1 MQVKKCKG
9 KRGEEAYLSWMG
21 CFWRLTVELLVEKL
35 AAERLVRRGWHYWK
49 KRLGVGVVVP
59 VASGKMELQGCW
71 AAIDHGVEAEVAGID
86 GEEDGCRG
94 GEEKTILKMLRK
106 NWFFAHFALFSLAP
120 QYLKSTPIYK
130 GGRGTC
136 CLYRG
141 PILVLDSVGKD
152 LNHWLKVVIMSC

>member
-1 MQVKKCKG
+1 MQVKKCRG
-9 KRGEEAYLSWMG
+9 RRGEEAYLGWMG
-21 CFWRLTVELLVEKL
+21 CFFQLTVELLVEKL
-35 AAERLVRRGWHYWK
+35 AAERLVRRGWHCWK

-106 NWFFAHFALFSLAP
+106 NWFFCSLCTFLSCP
-120 QYLKSTPIYK
+120 SIPEIYSYL
-130 GGRGTC
+130 
-136 CLYRG
+136 
-141 PILVLDSVGKD
+141 
-152 LNHWLKVVIMSC
+152 